1 MPFEMNATKK
11 ISVLCAT
18 RGRPTMIMESIKS
31 MIDTADDPDGIE
43 FLLAIDDDDQV
54 TIDYV
59 QSDIVPYF
67 EKHDYDL
74 YAFVQP
80 RLGYARL
87 NEYYNQLAGESH
99 GEWLIVWNDDARME
113 SQGWDTEILSHSG
126 KFVVQRFNDNHG
138 HPYAIFPVL
147 PRDWIIMYGC
157 ISPHQIVDGWV
168 SQVCYMNDA
177 IIQLKS
183 TCFHDRHDLTGNN
196 NDTTYQERNPEQ
208 NEGNPENPKD
218 FLYPPTAQLRI
229 QWGYKMQWLRKRL
242 GQDTGYLDQALAGEF
257 DVWTRMREN
266 DPKKFL
272 GTWKINQ

>member
-1 MPFEMNATKK
+1 MNATKK

-18 RGRPTMIMESIKS
+18 RGRPAMIMESIKS

-43 FLLAIDDDDQV
+43 FLLAIDDDDQI

-113 SQGWDTEILSHSG
+113 S
-126 KFVVQRFNDNHG
+126 
-138 HPYAIFPVL
+138 P
-147 PRDWIIMYGC
+147 
-157 ISPHQIVDGWV
+157 
-168 SQVCYMNDA
+168 
-177 IIQLKS
+177 
-183 TCFHDRHDLTGNN
+183 
-196 NDTTYQERNPEQ
+196 
-208 NEGNPENPKD
+208 
-218 FLYPPTAQLRI
+218 
-229 QWGYKMQWLRKRL
+229 RL
-242 GQDTGYLDQALAGEF
+242 GY
-257 DVWTRMREN
+257 
-266 DPKKFL
+266 
-272 GTWKINQ
+272 